1 MTQPD
6 IDSRLA
12 VQEAMLKE
20 HSKKS
25 EHFQEEMK
33 EFQKEMRHILGE
45 ISSSLATL
53 EGRFDKRYIQRSE
66 FAAVSIFL
74 TFIALLSGFGKKVL
88 ATFTQQ

>member
-33 EFQKEMRHILGE
+33 DFQKEMRLILGD
-45 ISSSLATL
+45 ISTSVSILD
-53 EGRFDKRYIQRSE
+53 GRFDKRYIQRTE

>member
-12 VQEAMLKE
+12 VQEALLVE

-33 EFQKEMRHILGE
+33 DFQKETRMLLKE
-45 ISSSLATL
+45 ISTSLSSL

-88 ATFTQQ
+88 ATFTQ